1 MKASILAAA
10 AAIRRDGLEIIFG
23 SWNRPGGFGKQD
35 LWVSTRK
42 DTEDAWS
49 KPVNL
54 GPVVNTPNNEGGP
67 ALSRDGTTLYFH
79 SDRSGSVGLLDLYV
93 TTRTKLREHEEDEE
107 SGHRR

>member
-1 MKASILAAA
+1 
-10 AAIRRDGLEIIFG
+10 LEIIFG

-35 LWVSTRK
+35 LWVATRK
-42 DTEDAWS
+42 DTEDPWS

-54 GPVVNTPNNEGGP
+54 GPVVNTSNNEGGP

-79 SDRSGSVGLLDLYV
+79 SDRPGPGTLGLLDLYV
-93 TTRTKLREHEEDEE
+93 TTRAKLGEDEGDIE